1 MKLVLEVST
10 GEEAIVREWEG
21 KALSLGRSP
30 DSDVQLFGPGVAEH
44 HVRLFEDSDG
54 LRIECPTNV
63 SVTFNDEIVRKAKLE
78 IGNSFYIDSHK
89 ITIRASD
96 KPGVIAK
103 VRILQ
108 YDDVSKIP
116 TAATP
121 ENIAVRSA
129 KSNKRKWSYG
139 LLALGLL
146 ISLAFPMLS
155 SLDAQKKLVFE
166 EYGLPTDTV
175 WSSGE
180 LASAHNIP
188 GIANECKVCHESP
201 FVSVRDSVCLTCH
214 QELPAHGN
222 NDIHEQVGEDPRKCL
237 SCHKE
242 HNEPSTLVHTD
253 NAFCTDCHADALS
266 WADNKKTLPPV
277 LGFSAKGHPEFQLQY
292 LTPETNG
299 VHTDWVNIAHGTSEK
314 ASEMSNLTFP
324 HDLHLG
330 GDKVQRA
337 DGQAMEC
344 SDCHSLDKN
353 GEHFNPIT
361 MDTSC
366 RSCHALE
373 FDIQAKGRELPHGEP
388 ELVLQQ
394 LTEYFAL
401 QYTDPVLRAERE
413 QDGRRLPSIASMSAV
428 GAENGRDGC
437 KDEAIECARK
447 AALLEAE
454 TQFERTGC
462 AICHVIMKD
471 ESKPLQDRWHVEP
484 IQLQDNWYNA
494 RFDHTV
500 HMVGDKKTETGMCL
514 TCHKANE
521 SSVSSDVLI
530 PDLGKCVQC
539 HTDAREAVTR
549 KQVSSSCIDCHS
561 FHIPGKP
568 MMLDA
573 YLGRPHD

>member
-10 GEEAIVREWEG
+10 GEEAIVREWDG
-21 KALSLGRSP
+21 KVLSIGRSP
-30 DSDVQLFGPGVAEH
+30 HSDVQLFGPGVAEH
-44 HVRLFEDSDG
+44 HVRIIADGDG
-54 LRIECPTNV
+54 LRLECPMNT
-63 SVTFNDEIVRKAKLE
+63 SVVMNDETVRKAKLSV
-78 IGNSFYIDSHK
+78 GNSFYIDSHK
-89 ITIRASD
+89 VSIMASGD
-96 KPGVIAK
+96 SAIAAK

-116 TAATP
+116 TATTP
-121 ENIAVRSA
+121 DNISARST
-129 KSNKRKWSYG
+129 KSRKRLWSYG
-139 LLALGLL
+139 LLAVGLL
-146 ISLAFPMLS
+146 VSLVLPMLS
-155 SLDAQKKLVFE
+155 SFDSKAKLVFE
-166 EYGLPTDTV
+166 EYGLPTDTI
-175 WSSGE
+175 WTSGD

-222 NDIHEQVGEDPRKCL
+222 NDIHMQVGEDPRKCL

-253 NAFCTDCHADALS
+253 NAFCTDCHADAMH
-266 WADNKKTLPPV
+266 WADNKKSLPPV
-277 LGFSAKGHPEFQLQY
+277 LGFSAKGHPEFKLQY
-292 LTPETNG
+292 LTPQNTATG
-299 VHTDWVNIAHGTSEK
+299 VDWQNIAHGTSEML
-314 ASEMSNLTFP
+314 AESSNLKFP

-330 GDKVQRA
+330 GDKVQRD
-337 DGQAMEC
+337 DGKAMEC

-353 GEHFNPIT
+353 GEHFVPIT
-361 MDTSC
+361 MDRSC

-373 FDIQAKGRELPHGEP
+373 FDIQAKGRELHHGEP

-401 QYTDPVLRAERE
+401 QYADPALRAERE
-413 QDGRRLPSIASMSAV
+413 QDSRRLPTIASMSAV
-428 GAENGRDGC
+428 DRDSC
-437 KDEAIECARK
+437 KGNAIDCARK

-462 AICHVIMKD
+462 AVCHMITKD
-471 ESKPLQDRWHVEP
+471 ENKPLADRWHVEP

-500 HMVGDKKTETGMCL
+500 HMVGDEKSETAMCM
-514 TCHKANE
+514 TCHKAD
-521 SSVSSDVLI
+521 VSSASTDVLI
-530 PDLGKCVQC
+530 PGIGKCVQC
-539 HTDAREAVTR
+539 HTDAREAVTK

-573 YLGRPHD
+573 YLGRLHD